1 MSLLERVK
9 PGISRRV
16 DFALRRSKCALLVID
31 IQSYL
36 TYPEHDYFHQI
47 ALPRA
52 IQNIEKLAAQF
63 RSIRDASSSS
73 GGCEVLFIYLQSL
86 TKDRRDISL
95 DYKLSGPMLAG
106 IPRLGDSN
114 IFLPECQP
122 DLHCGKGDLLI
133 PKTSCSVFQSTNLD
147 YVLRNLGIEQLV
159 VTGQLTDECVEST
172 VRDGADLGYLM
183 TVAED
188 ACAAIS
194 AERHK
199 VGLQGMHGFC
209 RILKSSHIIWE
220 IAECVEASTAD
231 TLSLEVLTTFLK
243 ERGFA
248 DAAMEVAATFA
259 HRTRSPHTSPRA
271 MTDLTDQPTETG
283 SRPDDIVSVTSV
295 AADNLQSP
303 LRVRNSSSRAITIAK
318 HDPREKEA
326 TDMHMAST
334 PTKTNVVPD
343 ASVVLPRGRDPSIL
357 ATPDLEQPRSM
368 SSAQYKKRHSADSNT
383 GSSRGSPRKDNAGR
397 QPVARTIS
405 DSKRDPPALPREA
418 THIEL

>member
-16 DFALRRSKCALLVID
+16 DFALRRSKCALLIID
-31 IQSYL
+31 VQSYL
-36 TYPEHDYFHQI
+36 TYPEHDYFHQV
-47 ALPRA
+47 ALPKA
-52 IQNIEKLAAQF
+52 IQNIEKLATQF
-63 RSIRDASSSS
+63 RSIRDASSTSS
-73 GGCEVLFIYLQSL
+73 GCEVLFIYLQSL

-95 DYKLSGPMLAG
+95 DYKLSGPMLAS

-122 DLHCGKGDLLI
+122 DLHSGRGDILI

-199 VGLQGMHGFC
+199 IGLQGMHGFC
-209 RILKSSHIIWE
+209 RILKSAHIIWE

-248 DAAMEVAATFA
+248 DAAIEVAATFA
-259 HRTRSPHTSPRA
+259 HRRRSSHTSPRA
-271 MTDLTDQPTETG
+271 ITDLTDHPTETG
-283 SRPDDIVSVTSV
+283 SKPDDIVSVTSV
-295 AADNLQSP
+295 VADNLQSP
-303 LRVRNSSSRAITIAK
+303 KRTSSKSRAIAIAK
-318 HDPREKEA
+318 HDPREA
-326 TDMHMAST
+326 PDMHMAST
-334 PTKTNVVPD
+334 PTKTNVVQD
-343 ASVVLPRGRDPSIL
+343 ATDLLPRGRDPSIL
-357 ATPDLEQPRSM
+357 ATPDLEHSLSM
-368 SSAQYKKRHSADSNT
+368 SSAQYKKRHST
-383 GSSRGSPRKDNAGR
+383 GGSGSRHGSGGSPRKDTTGR
-397 QPVARTIS
+397 QPVARATS
-405 DSKRDPPALPREA
+405 DSKRDPPALPRES